1 VLLDFWTTWCPPCQ
15 ADAPAIDKLNRKF
28 GDKDLKVIGISMDED
43 RETVEEYLKKH
54 AHNFPVVLS
63 SDNLMPRAYQI
74 HVFPTYLVIGPDGTL
89 VTAEQ
94 GDRGL
99 GSLQKTLKKAGM
111 QTE

>member
-1 VLLDFWTTWCPPCQ
+1 M
-15 ADAPAIDKLNRKF
+15 
-28 GDKDLKVIGISMDED
+28 KVIGISMDED

-63 SDNLMPRAYQI
+63 SDNLMPPAYQI

-99 GSLQKTLKKAGM
+99 SSLQKTLKKAGM